1 MMVESTGVILVAM
14 MMLEVGHGWHC
25 ETHLVYAA
33 GISWGDEG
41 DATAETAEDGEI
53 DWGGTFVA

>member
-1 MMVESTGVILVAM
+1 